1 METEQFEKFLKL
13 LAVST
18 ICATFAV
25 ILAFYAQKY
34 LMKRKRRPY
43 NKHRHGLQLFTLCIS
58 TTMVLVLLGIV
69 VLSVLTA
76 RNLQTSLKE
85 NVEIS
90 VVLGDTVSLA
100 DGKALGKL
108 IERRSF
114 AREVSYTSREGALK
128 MAKEEMG
135 IDPSEF
141 AGGNPF
147 SSELTVKITS
157 PYANTDSLDKVAHE
171 LCGDDR
177 VVDVVYTKEEVEGM
191 NHLIEP
197 VSIALLIL
205 AALLIFICYT
215 LISNT
220 VQLSVYSR
228 RFLIRTMKLVGA
240 SWSFIRRP
248 FIRNAIFVAVV
259 SAVLACLLLSGI
271 VYAVYPFMPHVEQ
284 IVTWKE
290 LTITAVA
297 VFVFSF
303 FIMVICTLLSV
314 NRFLRMTAGELYKI

>member
-1 METEQFEKFLKL
+1 
-13 LAVST
+13 
-18 ICATFAV
+18 
-25 ILAFYAQKY
+25 
-34 LMKRKRRPY
+34 
-43 NKHRHGLQLFTLCIS
+43 
-58 TTMVLVLLGIV
+58 MVLVLLGIV
-69 VLSVLTA
+69 VLSVLTT

-90 VVLGDTVSLA
+90 VILGDTVSIG
-100 DGKALGKL
+100 DGKHLGQL
-108 IERRSF
+108 IAKQSY
-114 AREVSYTSREGALK
+114 ARGVSYISRDAALQ

-147 SSELTVKITS
+147 SSELTVKIAS
-157 PYANTDSLDKVAHE
+157 AYANTDSLETVTKKLRKDA
-171 LCGDDR
+171 R

-197 VSIALLIL
+197 VSIALLVL

-248 FIRNAIFVAVV
+248 FIRQAVVVAVV
-259 SAVLACLLLSGI
+259 SAVLACVLLSGI

-284 IVTWKE
+284 IVIWRE
-290 LTITAVA
+290 LTITVVA

-303 FIMVICTLLSV
+303 AIMVMCTLLSV